1 MRNQHQNLHYCF
13 FKFFSKIQFFLF
25 RICSVYAEKKLL
37 YKMSPNKYIYTFS
50 SYETLQVHF
59 SKIWDA
65 KKEVMKII
73 KHLRK
78 SPHLKRNEFVFSDAT
93 NNPRSKKRPPMLKV
107 LLSVGVSYVKS
118 SFCLLFL
125 REINFLFTFF

>member
-1 MRNQHQNLHYCF
+1 
-13 FKFFSKIQFFLF
+13 
-25 RICSVYAEKKLL
+25 
-37 YKMSPNKYIYTFS
+37 MSPNKYIYTFS

-65 KKEVMKII
+65 KKEAMKII

-93 NNPRSKKRPPMLKV
+93 NNPRSKKRSLMLKV
-107 LLSVGVSYVKS
+107 FSTRPYKKEGRPDSSPKRKDWAALTRYKLLHK
-118 SFCLLFL
+118 
-125 REINFLFTFF
+125 

>member
-1 MRNQHQNLHYCF
+1 
-13 FKFFSKIQFFLF
+13 
-25 RICSVYAEKKLL
+25 
-37 YKMSPNKYIYTFS
+37 MSPSKYIYTFS

-118 SFCLLFL
+118 SFCLLFFL
-125 REINFLFTFF
+125 REINFLFTYF